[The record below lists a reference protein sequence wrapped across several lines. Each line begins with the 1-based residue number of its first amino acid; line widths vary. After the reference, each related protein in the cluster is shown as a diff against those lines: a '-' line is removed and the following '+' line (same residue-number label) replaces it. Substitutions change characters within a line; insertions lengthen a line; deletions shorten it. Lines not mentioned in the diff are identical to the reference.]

1 MTKTDNGAWFEPK
14 RYGLG
19 SGLPIRWQGW
29 ALLAAHIAL
38 VAAAIPVTERAPMAF
53 AIWAVAITAAA
64 MPIYA
69 AKTRGGWRWR
79 WGSRD

>member
-1 MTKTDNGAWFEPK
+1 
-14 RYGLG
+14 
-19 SGLPIRWQGW
+19 
-29 ALLAAHIAL
+29 
-38 VAAAIPVTERAPMAF
+38 MAF
-53 AIWAVAITAAA
+53 AIWAIAITAAA